1 MKSSILIV
9 DDSVTLHTLLRACL
23 QGEPIDI
30 HSAYNGEDAIKMAA
44 QLKPSLTLLD
54 VDMPTLNG
62 YEVCRR
68 MKADL
73 ATRNLPIIFLT
84 AFASAEEN
92 ARGLDLGANDYITK
106 PFKPEELCARVRAA
120 LRTYSHLDHLTMV
133 DGVTKLWNQTYL
145 DHHLRSKLSL
155 ARRANQP
162 LACVMGDIDSLSK
175 INSLYTENVGDDVL
189 RCVANIICRHRR
201 EQDMICY
208 LGSGKYIA
216 LLPGTNCSGATQFAN
231 RARAAI
237 ETELKSYQQ
246 MRLSV
251 TCSFGIAQTEAGDD
265 SPLLDRAGLALRF
278 AKRSGGNCVSLNE
291 PSRAPTTTIV

>member
-9 DDSVTLHTLLRACL
+9 DDSVNLHTLLRTCL

-54 VDMPTLNG
+54 VDMPALNG
-62 YEVCRR
+62 FEVCRR
-68 MKADL
+68 MKADP

-92 ARGLDLGANDYITK
+92 ARGLDLGARDYITK

-133 DGVTKLWNQTYL
+133 DNVTKLWNQTYF

-162 LACVMGDIDSLSK
+162 LACVLGNIDSLAK
-175 INSLYTENVGDDVL
+175 INRLYTENIGDDVL
-189 RCVANIICRHRR
+189 RSVANIISRHRR

-208 LGSGKYIA
+208 LGSGKFVA
-216 LLPGTNCSGATQFAN
+216 LLPGTDCKGATQFAN
-231 RARAAI
+231 RARASV
-237 ETELKSYQQ
+237 ETELKSYRQL
-246 MRLSV
+246 RLGV
-251 TCSFGIAQTEAGDD
+251 TCSFGIAETEPGDHS
-265 SPLLDRAGLALRF
+265 SPLDRAEVALCC
-278 AKRSGGNCVSLNE
+278 AKRSGGNCVSLGE
-291 PSRAPTTTIV
+291 PVQTRMVTDA